1 VRRMDADTMKRKDDY
16 RKTLG
21 DFRAGKIDIL
31 VGTQM
36 IAKGLH
42 FPNVTLVGII
52 FADLA
57 LHQPDF
63 RAGERTFQLLT
74 QVAGRAGRGDIEGE
88 VVVQAFTPFHPA
100 IQFARRHDFNG
111 FYDQEMEF
119 RAQLKYPPF
128 SRVALLTLKGR
139 NEDKVKFSAEHLKR
153 ELEAKVQSPMSKG
166 SPVAPLDLVMS
177 GPAPAPLL
185 RAETFYRY
193 QIMLRTQRMSML
205 SRELADIVQKLA
217 LPEDVTLSVDID
229 PVDLG

>member
-1 VRRMDADTMKRKDDY
+1 MKRKDDY
-16 RKTLG
+16 RHVLG

-52 FADLA
+52 YADSA

-74 QVAGRAGRGDIEGE
+74 QVAGRAGRGDVEGE
-88 VVVQAFTPFHPA
+88 VFVQAFTPFHPA
-100 IQFARRHDFNG
+100 IQYARRHDFVG
-111 FYDQEMEF
+111 FYEQEIEF
-119 RAQLKYPPF
+119 REQLKYPPA

-139 NEDKVKFSAEHLKR
+139 NEEKVKFSAGHLKR
-153 ELEAKVQSPMSKG
+153 VLEIILKTVKDLI
-166 SPVAPLDLVMS
+166 VA

-185 RAETFYRY
+185 RAENFYRY
-193 QIMLRTQRMSML
+193 QIMLRTRAMSAL
-205 SRELADIVQKLA
+205 SRELATITQSLA
-217 LPEDVTLSVDID
+217 LPEDVSLTVDID
-229 PVDLG
+229 PVDLN